1 MEETLRPARPLTR
14 RSWLKACVTG
24 LAAVSLPA
32 LAKPQPARHLSFR
45 HLHTGETL
53 SVNYFQ
59 HGRYD
64 PRALKAVN
72 HLLRDFR
79 TDDVFPIAPAL
90 LDQLFVVHRL
100 IGSDAP
106 FEIIS
111 AYRSPATNA
120 MLHRASSGVASGSL
134 HMQGKAIDIRLADT
148 RTRHVRDAALK
159 LGAGGVGYYPSS
171 NFVHLDIGRV
181 RRW

>member
-1 MEETLRPARPLTR
+1 MAHNTFNTLKDFKPVGDKKARLY
-14 RSWLKACVTG
+14 
-24 LAAVSLPA
+24 SLPA
-32 LAKPQPARHLSFR
+32 LAKPQATRQLSFR

-53 SVNYFQ
+53 SVNYVQ
-59 HGRYD
+59 QGHYD

-79 TDDVFPIAPAL
+79 TDEVFPIAPAL
-90 LDQLFVVHRL
+90 LDQLFAVHRL

-120 MLHRASSGVASGSL
+120 SLHRASGGVASGSL

-148 RTRHVRDAALK
+148 RTRYVRDVALK
-159 LGAGGVGYYPSS
+159 LGAGGVGYYASS
-171 NFVHLDIGRV
+171 DFVHLDIGRV